1 MTALNELFDF
11 IDVDSTVIL
20 GRDRN
25 GNMLHDGCDVLS
37 YNIFAEG
44 EKWPLEGPKI
54 GVPCT
59 LRRLKKDGRIVSVV
73 RGVDSDG
80 RSFTSTTGV
89 NTERDIEL
97 KKELK

>member
-1 MTALNELFDF
+1 MRLQSEFEITCECGAQFTTHERE
-11 IDVDSTVIL
+11 T
-20 GRDRN
+20 
-25 GNMLHDGCDVLS
+25 
-37 YNIFAEG
+37 
-44 EKWPLEGPKI
+44 LEGPKI